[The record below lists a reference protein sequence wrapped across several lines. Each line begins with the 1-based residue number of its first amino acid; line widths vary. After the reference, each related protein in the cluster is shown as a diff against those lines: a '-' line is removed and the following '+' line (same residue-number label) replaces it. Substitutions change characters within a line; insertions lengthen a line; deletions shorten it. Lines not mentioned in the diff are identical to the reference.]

1 MVASDPWNR
10 QRTARERSQAL
21 RNRVRQALSE
31 RRFYD
36 VRSGEWEPSRPRQTE
51 LRTPDDYER
60 RRRNPHISTLRPRS
74 LFSDRP
80 SSAGRRR
87 GVSLAR
93 EMFNEHAG
101 RSGLHPRQASRL
113 WSRGTRTSEGDHIVD
128 NNRDGIYFNGRFV
141 PYSNSLK
148 RKVSNS
154 RHKKARKARSM
165 ARSRYASKA
174 KRSSR
179 KGSKATKKT
188 SFRRPKGAYRGATIP
203 KWMKG
208 ETKHILVHDGC
219 TLSTAAQDRVAKQTE
234 VGTYS
239 LPACAHGT
247 SKKLNIGDIQTY
259 CLNPC
264 PQGNDKAE
272 RNGRS
277 IDGTYLRIQGH
288 LHNKATKAPL
298 ATAVGDSAAGTLS
311 ADIQQR
317 AYIRMLILSVKGG
330 NARFATD
337 PEATGGNV
345 SFNTTSATGAGIG
358 SAPFL
363 KELLFKKIDGSIH
376 EFSTTVSEDAAA
388 KRVRSLQLPVNKA
401 LYTVLS
407 DQTFQ
412 LSAAT
417 EGFGSS
423 DILFDKKIKLKQR
436 TTWHSTNVD
445 SFQKNQLVAVFM
457 TVDPHMYKGNIS
469 GENIVNGVNEGL
481 GNKIELEFESK
492 YSYKDF

>member
-1 MVASDPWNR
+1 VFGKTPKASLWSTPR
-10 QRTARERSQAL
+10 SAEQRRAKQRENVRLAL
-21 RNRVRQALSE
+21 EQRRHYNVRT
-31 RRFYD
+31 
-36 VRSGEWEPSRPRQTE
+36 GEWGNSNSPRKRTSYQAELSSPQPRSRPRF
-51 LRTPDDYER
+51 
-60 RRRNPHISTLRPRS
+60 N
-74 LFSDRP
+74 DRP

-87 GVSLAR
+87 GISLAR
-93 EMFNEHAG
+93 EMFNEHSG
-101 RSGLHPRQASRL
+101 RSGFSPKQAARL

-148 RKVSNS
+148 RKTSNS

-179 KGSKATKKT
+179 RGYKSKGMKK
-188 SFRRPKGAYRGATIP
+188 SYSRRPKGAYRGATIP

-208 ETKHILVHDGC
+208 ETKHILVHDGNQQSAAF
-219 TLSTAAQDRVAKQTE
+219 TSPYTNAAGIDASTANVTGGTHTTSHKMDIGDIV
-234 VGTYS
+234 TYS
-239 LPACAHGT
+239 L
-247 SKKLNIGDIQTY
+247 
-259 CLNPC
+259 NPMK
-264 PQGNDKAE
+264 QGNDKDQ

-277 IDGTYLRIQGH
+277 VDGTYLRIQGH
-288 LHNKATKAPL
+288 IHNKATKSP
-298 ATAVGDSAAGTLS
+298 TGTLQS
-311 ADIQQR
+311 GSTTVVTDSDIQQR
-317 AYIRMLILSVKGG
+317 AYVRMLILSCKGG
-330 NARFATD
+330 QPSGTV
-337 PEATGGNV
+337 PGQV
-345 SFNTTSATGAGIG
+345 G
-358 SAPFL
+358 SAPFDADHL
-363 KELLFKKIDGSIH
+363 YKKIDGSIH
-376 EFSTTVSEDAAA
+376 AFNKDYGEVQAAA
-388 KRVRSLQLPVNKA
+388 RVRSLQLPVNKS

-436 TTWHSTNVD
+436 TTWHDSAKPD

-457 TVDPHMYKGNIS
+457 TVDPHMYGSANIS
-469 GENIVNGVNEGL
+469 ARPAQL
-481 GNKIELEFESK
+481 ADKIELEFESK

>member
-1 MVASDPWNR
+1 MPPKRSIAAE
-10 QRTARERSQAL
+10 QRA
-21 RNRVRQALSE
+21 RVRLALQE
-31 RRFYD
+31 GRFYD
-36 VRSGEWEPSRPRQTE
+36 VTTGLWEPSRQRPA
-51 LRTPDDYER
+51 LTPDLRSPDEYEQ

-87 GVSLAR
+87 RVSLAR
-93 EMFNEHAG
+93 EMFDEHSG
-101 RSGLHPRQASRL
+101 RSGIHPRQAARL
-113 WSRGTRTSEGDHIVD
+113 WNRGTRTSEGDHIVD
-128 NNRDGIYFNGRFV
+128 NNRDGIYFNGTFV

-148 RKVSNS
+148 RKTSNS
-154 RHKKARKARSM
+154 RHKKARSTRKM

-179 KGSKATKKT
+179 RGYKSKATKKT
-188 SFRRPKGAYRGATIP
+188 YSRRPKGAYRGATIP

-219 TLSTAAQDRVAKQTE
+219 SLSTAAQDRVARQTANG
-234 VGTYS
+234 VYS
-239 LPACAHGT
+239 LPACEHGT

-298 ATAVGDSAAGTLS
+298 ATAVGNAAAGTLS

-337 PEATGGNV
+337 PQATGGDV
-345 SFNTTSATGAGIG
+345 TFNATATTGTGVG

-376 EFSTTVSEDAAA
+376 EFATTVSEDAAA

-457 TVDPHMYKGNIS
+457 TVDPHMYKGNIA
-469 GENIVNGVNEGL
+469 GETIVNGVNEGL

>member
-1 MVASDPWNR
+1 MSDPWKHDPR
-10 QRTARERSQAL
+10 SERRRSQAM
-21 RNRVRQALSE
+21 RDRIRQALRE
-31 RRFYD
+31 RRD
-36 VRSGEWEPSRPRQTE
+36 IRASREIRSPG
-51 LRTPDDYER
+51 DYEFG
-60 RRRNPHISTLRPRS
+60 RRNPHISTLRPRS

-93 EMFNEHAG
+93 EMFDEHSG
-101 RSGLHPRQASRL
+101 RSGIHPRQAARL

-148 RKVSNS
+148 RKYSNS
-154 RHKKARKARSM
+154 RHKKARSSRKM

-179 KGSKATKKT
+179 RGYKSKATKKT
-188 SFRRPKGAYRGATIP
+188 YRRPKGAYRGATIP

-219 TLSTAAQDRVAKQTE
+219 TLSTAARDTTAKQTSD
-234 VGTYS
+234 GTYS
-239 LPACAHGT
+239 LPACVHGA
-247 SKKLNIGDIQTY
+247 SKKMNIGSIQSY

-264 PQGNDKAE
+264 PQGNDRAE

-277 IDGTYLRIQGH
+277 IDGTYLRLQGH
-288 LHNKATKAPL
+288 LHNKAE
-298 ATAVGDSAAGTLS
+298 GSAGNS
-311 ADIQQR
+311 SVQQR

-330 NARFATD
+330 SVPFESGGANAGD
-337 PEATGGNV
+337 IGTG
-345 SFNTTSATGAGIG
+345 TGSSDRIG
-358 SAPFL
+358 HAPFL
-363 KELLFKKIDGSIH
+363 PELLFKKIDGSIH
-376 EFSTTVSEDAAA
+376 GFTEDVSAAEA
-388 KRVRSLQLPVNKA
+388 SKRVRSLQLPVNKSR
-401 LYTVLS
+401 YTVLS

-436 TTWHSTNVD
+436 TTWSSTNVD

-457 TVDPHMYKGNIS
+457 TVDPHMYAPSS
-469 GENIVNGVNEGL
+469 GTAVDAAL
-481 GNKIELEFESK
+481 TNKIELEFESK

>member
-1 MVASDPWNR
+1 MSDPWKVDPRSERTRR
-10 QRTARERSQAL
+10 QAMRDRIRQAL
-21 RNRVRQALSE
+21 RE
-31 RRFYD
+31 RRD
-36 VRSGEWEPSRPRQTE
+36 IRASRE
-51 LRTPDDYER
+51 IRTPDDYEQ
-60 RRRNPHISTLRPRS
+60 RRRNPHPPHVSSLRPRS
-74 LFSDRP
+74 LFGDRP

-93 EMFNEHAG
+93 EMFDEHSG
-101 RSGLHPRQASRL
+101 RSGIHPRQAARL

-148 RKVSNS
+148 RKNSNS
-154 RHKKARKARSM
+154 RHKKARSTRKM

-179 KGSKATKKT
+179 RGYKSKARKRTT
-188 SFRRPKGAYRGATIP
+188 YRRPKGAYRGATIP

-208 ETKHILVHDGC
+208 ETKHILVHDGNQDGLSY
-219 TLSTAAQDRVAKQTE
+219 TLAKNTSDGNTTCSGGTHTA
-234 VGTYS
+234 
-239 LPACAHGT
+239 
-247 SKKLNIGDIQTY
+247 SKKMHIGDILAY
-259 CLNPC
+259 SLNPMV
-264 PQGNDKAE
+264 QGNDKNE

-277 IDGTYLRIQGH
+277 VDGTYLRIQGH
-288 LHNKATKAPL
+288 IHNKATVAPVDT
-298 ATAVGDSAAGTLS
+298 ATATGQTNVSAST
-311 ADIQQR
+311 IQQR
-317 AYIRMLILSVKGG
+317 AYVRMLILSCKGG
-330 NARFATD
+330 NVPHSTAGVVG
-337 PEATGGNV
+337 TG
-345 SFNTTSATGAGIG
+345 SATSAVG
-358 SAPFL
+358 SAPFVPQ
-363 KELLFKKIDGSIH
+363 LLYKKIDGSIH
-376 EFSTTVSEDAAA
+376 GFDATVGALDAA

-436 TTWHSTNVD
+436 TTWHDADNAD

-457 TVDPHMYKGNIS
+457 TVDPHMFAPNS
-469 GENIVNGVNEGL
+469 GSIRADQLKDKVEI
-481 GNKIELEFESK
+481 EFESK

>member
-1 MVASDPWNR
+1 MPPKRSIAEE
-10 QRTARERSQAL
+10 QRA
-21 RNRVRQALSE
+21 RVRQAIRE
-31 RRFYD
+31 HRFYD
-36 VRSGEWEPSRPRQTE
+36 VTTGLWGPRPRQE
-51 LRTPDDYER
+51 EIRSPEEYEQR
-60 RRRNPHISTLRPRS
+60 RKRQPRRESSVRPRS
-74 LFSDRP
+74 LFSARP

-87 GVSLAR
+87 GITLAR

-101 RSGLHPRQASRL
+101 RSGISPRQASRL

-148 RKVSNS
+148 RKTSIS
-154 RHKKARKARSM
+154 RHKKARKARTM

-179 KGSKATKKT
+179 RGYKSKGMKK

-219 TLSTAAQDRVAKQTE
+219 TLSTAARDTTAKQTE
-234 VGTYS
+234 SGTYS
-239 LPACAHGT
+239 LPACVHGS
-247 SKKLNIGDIQTY
+247 SKKLNIGALQSY
-259 CLNPC
+259 VLNPC
-264 PQGNDKAE
+264 PQGNDRAE

-277 IDGTYLRIQGH
+277 IDGTYLRVQGH
-288 LHNKATKAPL
+288 LHNKATR
-298 ATAVGDSAAGTLS
+298 SAAD
-311 ADIQQR
+311 ANIQQR
-317 AYIRMLILSVKGG
+317 AYIRMLLLSVKGG
-330 NARFATD
+330 SVPFESGGTNAGD
-337 PEATGGNV
+337 IGTG
-345 SFNTTSATGAGIG
+345 TGSSTRVGH
-358 SAPFL
+358 APFL
-363 KELLFKKIDGSIH
+363 PELLFKKIDGSIH
-376 EFSTTVSEDAAA
+376 GFTEDVSAAEA
-388 KRVRSLQLPVNKA
+388 SKRVRSLQLPVNKSR
-401 LYTVLS
+401 YTVLS

-436 TTWHSTNVD
+436 TTWSSTNVD

-457 TVDPHMYKGNIS
+457 TVDPHMYAPSS
-469 GENIVNGVNEGL
+469 GAVVDSNL
-481 GNKIELEFESK
+481 TDKIELEFESK

>member
-1 MVASDPWNR
+1 MVAPKHHYWSTPRSFEQR
-10 QRTARERSQAL
+10 QQKARDNVRLAL
-21 RNRVRQALSE
+21 ELRKH
-31 RRFYD
+31 YD
-36 VRSGEWEPSRPRQTE
+36 VRTGQWEPPKVVSRKRTGAELPSPQPRSRPRF
-51 LRTPDDYER
+51 
-60 RRRNPHISTLRPRS
+60 N
-74 LFSDRP
+74 DRP

-87 GVSLAR
+87 GISLAR
-93 EMFNEHAG
+93 EMFNEHSG
-101 RSGLHPRQASRL
+101 RSGISPRQASRL

-148 RKVSNS
+148 RKTSIS

-179 KGSKATKKT
+179 RGYKSRGMKK
-188 SFRRPKGAYRGATIP
+188 SYSRRPKGAYRGATIP

-208 ETKHILVHDGC
+208 ETKHILVHDGNQDGLSY
-219 TLSTAAQDRVAKQTE
+219 TLAKNTSAGNSNASGGTHTA
-234 VGTYS
+234 
-239 LPACAHGT
+239 
-247 SKKLNIGDIQTY
+247 SKKMNIGDIVAY
-259 CLNPC
+259 SLNPMV
-264 PQGNDKAE
+264 QGNQRDQ

-277 IDGTYLRIQGH
+277 VDGTYLRIQGH
-288 LHNKATKAPL
+288 IHNKATLSP
-298 ATAVGDSAAGTLS
+298 VDSATTAGQTS
-311 ADIQQR
+311 VAASSTGIQQR
-317 AYIRMLILSVKGG
+317 AYVRMLILSCKGG
-330 NARFATD
+330 NVPSSTAGVATG
-337 PEATGGNV
+337 EAT
-345 SFNTTSATGAGIG
+345 TTVG
-358 SAPFL
+358 SAPFVP
-363 KELLFKKIDGSIH
+363 ELLYKKIDGSIH
-376 EFSTTVSEDAAA
+376 GFDSTVSALDAA

-436 TTWHSTNVD
+436 TTWHDAANSD

-457 TVDPHMYKGNIS
+457 TVDPHMFAPNS
-469 GENIVNGVNEGL
+469 GSVVADQLNE
-481 GNKIELEFESK
+481 KIEVEFESK